1 MSAYIRPGFLITRV
15 ADPILSGLGGTP
27 ALIVHGSRR

>member
-1 MSAYIRPGFLITRV
+1 MSAYIQPGFLITRV
-15 ADPILSGLGGTP
+15 ADSILSGLGGTP